1 MRSRMRESASTDLRE
16 PQGSNPLGPPGPEL
30 RAARK
35 AHRGGG
41 RPGCNNPI
49 PSVGISSRNVRSARN
64 SPQLVERVLAD
75 VWTITLDQLGE
86 ITAVGEGDPII
97 DRPQEAPSFGG
108 ETATI
113 LVNEGETQH
122 FLIEIATL
130 RIVDDDVSLT
140 HVRHATPIPRIL
152 AESLPHDCNLLVC
165 DESGQLLP
173 QKHLGIG
180 ILVNLETLGDRFDE
194 STIALH
200 REEAPGLPRLGLGL
214 VEVKGLALSVHMLH
228 SHRPTLMKGIPPRQ
242 VEQTLLGEVFQ
253 RSSHYRSLTIIAHHL
268 GHSQGTSRASRGREK
283 GTSLG
288 REKGTSLTS
297 TVREGKEPQGHA
309 RKRLMQAA

>member
-214 VEVKGLALSVHMLH
+214 VEV
-228 SHRPTLMKGIPPRQ
+228 
-242 VEQTLLGEVFQ
+242 FQ

-288 REKGTSLTS
+288 REKGTSLIS

>member
-1 MRSRMRESASTDLRE
+1 
-16 PQGSNPLGPPGPEL
+16 
-30 RAARK
+30 
-35 AHRGGG
+35 
-41 RPGCNNPI
+41 
-49 PSVGISSRNVRSARN
+49 
-64 SPQLVERVLAD
+64 
-75 VWTITLDQLGE
+75 
-86 ITAVGEGDPII
+86 
-97 DRPQEAPSFGG
+97 
-108 ETATI
+108 
-113 LVNEGETQH
+113 
-122 FLIEIATL
+122 L

-214 VEVKGLALSVHMLH
+214 GLVEVKGLALSVHMLH

-283 GTSLG
+283 GTSLI
-288 REKGTSLTS
+288 S